1 MSHRENRPGPIASM
15 LSNRSDRGVHPE
27 SGVVNLHLTGH
38 PPRQEP
44 ATTRTGLAAPYDRS
58 LVSRR
63 PTTTWR
69 RKAPPREAPRRR
81 SDFTRHNSG
90 FRDRDEF
97 NEILKRDYAQRY
109 MKLSESAFAAP
120 RVVVRLDPI
129 EPLDR
134 LSASSVDRGLIVR
147 SPRPSRVLYS
157 GRSHWPDTAGTVV
170 SPARVRAVID
180 RIAADVDQ
188 LARARRVED
197 LDTAAP
203 HRGPAVRPAGGTP
216 SAAGRPGP
224 GVPGL
229 LLPRGIAYLI
239 APQLERARDAY
250 QGERYR
256 RGKTSQLAGYT
267 DNRFRP
273 R

>member
-1 MSHRENRPGPIASM
+1 
-15 LSNRSDRGVHPE
+15 
-27 SGVVNLHLTGH
+27 
-38 PPRQEP
+38 
-44 ATTRTGLAAPYDRS
+44 
-58 LVSRR
+58 
-63 PTTTWR
+63 
-69 RKAPPREAPRRR
+69 
-81 SDFTRHNSG
+81 
-90 FRDRDEF
+90 
-97 NEILKRDYAQRY
+97 

-216 SAAGRPGP
+216 SAARAAEGALRSAPMSSRRVISIRPAGP
-224 GVPGL
+224 GARCRLGRRRRDPPDLPGR
-229 LLPRGIAYLI
+229 RGG
-239 APQLERARDAY
+239 RARHA
-250 QGERYR
+250 
-256 RGKTSQLAGYT
+256 AGPQSASGSGGPRSGHWPGCSAWSA
-267 DNRFRP
+267 DRP
-273 R
+273 ATQPGSSRT